1 MCRLERAYGNQ
12 PSFATTAIVLKNGLE
27 NQNDQVKIYAISFF
41 GQNRH
46 FGNQTVASMSEVMFS
61 FLKQAVQNMEK
72 S

>member
-12 PSFATTAIVLKNGLE
+12 PNFTTAIVMKNGLE
-27 NQNDQVKIYAISFF
+27 DQNDQVKIFAVSFF

-46 FGNQTVASMSEVMFS
+46 FGNQNVAKMSEVMFS
-61 FLKQAVQNMEK
+61 FMKQAVQNMEK